1 MTFSN
6 RPAPLPFFKTD
17 FPLFLAPMAGVTD
30 PIFRTICK
38 ELGVDVMVTEFVS
51 AEGILQAWERNRRYT
66 KIENAHRPIGIQLF
80 GADGNHMGEA
90 ARIILDHEKP
100 DFIDINF
107 GCPVPKVVGKNG
119 GSSLLKDLPLLAS
132 VAGGV
137 VKAVGE
143 RIPVTAKIRIGW
155 DFQSLC
161 AMDACRL
168 LENEGISMITIHGR
182 TRSQQYSGTANWD
195 IIDECARAMSVP
207 VIGNGD
213 ISTPQAVAYVKE
225 NTAVSGVMIGRA
237 AMENPW
243 IFGDAK
249 YYLLHGTMPPARDPQ
264 EKAALILRHARMALE
279 SRHYGDELHTMR
291 HMRSR
296 ILAYTKG
303 FPGAKEMR
311 SRLVRVS
318 SMPELEDLLSKL
330 PRQSP
335 ENRKNPA
342 FREISQVWKAAERG
356 GGSSR
361 LRTRPKKNAILRE
374 AKLTLRSEPVRNRGV
389 SCRSISADF
398 QQ

>member
-249 YYLLHGTMPPARDPQ
+249 YYLLHGTMPPAGKGGPDF
-264 EKAALILRHARMALE
+264 AACPDGPGIPPLWGRTSHHAPYEVTNPGLYE
-279 SRHYGDELHTMR
+279 GISRRQGN
-291 HMRSR
+291 
-296 ILAYTKG
+296 A
-303 FPGAKEMR
+303 FPPGAGIQHAGAGR
-311 SRLVRVS
+311 
-318 SMPELEDLLSKL
+318 
-330 PRQSP
+330 
-335 ENRKNPA
+335 PA
-342 FREISQVWKAAERG
+342 FQA
-356 GGSSR
+356 
-361 LRTRPKKNAILRE
+361 PPPE
-374 AKLTLRSEPVRNRGV
+374 ALSTGKIPLSGRFRRV
-389 SCRSISADF
+389 
-398 QQ
+398 

>member
-1 MTFSN
+1 MNTPRTDRFH
-6 RPAPLPFFKTD
+6 ALPFIKTD

-38 ELGVDVMVTEFVS
+38 ELGADVMVTEFIS
-51 AEGILQAWERNRRYT
+51 AEGILQAWERTRRYA
-66 KIENAHRPIGIQLF
+66 KIEEAHRPVGIQLF
-80 GADGNHMGEA
+80 GANGNRMGEA

-107 GCPVPKVVGKNG
+107 GCPVPKVVGRNG

-137 VKAVGE
+137 VKAVGG

-161 AMDACRL
+161 AMEACRL
-168 LENEGISMITIHGR
+168 LEDEGIAMITIHGR
-182 TRSQQYSGTANWD
+182 TRSQQYSGTANWEM
-195 IIDECARAMSVP
+195 IDECARAMSVP

-213 ISTPQAVAYVKE
+213 ISTPQAVARVRE

-243 IFGDAK
+243 IFRDAR
-249 YYLLHGTMPPARDPQ
+249 YYLQHGCMPPARDLR

-291 HMRSR
+291 HMRAR
-296 ILAYTKG
+296 VLAYTKG
-303 FPGAKEMR
+303 FPGAKGMR
-311 SRLVRVS
+311 SRLARVS
-318 SMPELEDLLSKL
+318 SMRELADLLAAL
-330 PRQSP
+330 PRQQS
-335 ENRKNPA
+335 
-342 FREISQVWKAAERG
+342 
-356 GGSSR
+356 
-361 LRTRPKKNAILRE
+361 
-374 AKLTLRSEPVRNRGV
+374 
-389 SCRSISADF
+389 
-398 QQ
+398 

>member
-30 PIFRTICK
+30 PIFRNICK

-249 YYLLHGTMPPARDPQ
+249 YYLLHGAMPPARDPQ

-296 ILAYTKG
+296 ILVYTKG

-330 PRQSP
+330 PRQKP
-335 ENRKNPA
+335 
-342 FREISQVWKAAERG
+342 
-356 GGSSR
+356 
-361 LRTRPKKNAILRE
+361 
-374 AKLTLRSEPVRNRGV
+374 
-389 SCRSISADF
+389 
-398 QQ
+398 

>member
-1 MTFSN
+1 M
-6 RPAPLPFFKTD
+6 
-17 FPLFLAPMAGVTD
+17 
-30 PIFRTICK
+30 
-38 ELGVDVMVTEFVS
+38 
-51 AEGILQAWERNRRYT
+51 
-66 KIENAHRPIGIQLF
+66 
-80 GADGNHMGEA
+80 
-90 ARIILDHEKP
+90 
-100 DFIDINF
+100 
-107 GCPVPKVVGKNG
+107 
-119 GSSLLKDLPLLAS
+119 
-132 VAGGV
+132 
-137 VKAVGE
+137 KAVGE

-249 YYLLHGTMPPARDPQ
+249 YYLLHGAMPPARDPQ

-279 SRHYGDELHTMR
+279 FRHYGDELHTMR

-311 SRLVRVS
+311 SRLVRIQHAGAG
-318 SMPELEDLLSKL
+318 
-330 PRQSP
+330 R
-335 ENRKNPA
+335 PA
-342 FREISQVWKAAERG
+342 FQAPPPKA
-356 GGSSR
+356 
-361 LRTRPKKNAILRE
+361 LRTGKIPLSGRFRRFGKRRKEEEVLPASGH
-374 AKLTLRSEPVRNRGV
+374 A
-389 SCRSISADF
+389 
-398 QQ
+398 

>member
-1 MTFSN
+1 
-6 RPAPLPFFKTD
+6 
-17 FPLFLAPMAGVTD
+17 MAGVTD

-249 YYLLHGTMPPARDPQ
+249 YYLLHGAMPPARDPQ

-330 PRQSP
+330 PAKSP

-361 LRTRPKKNAILRE
+361 LRTRLKKM
-374 AKLTLRSEPVRNRGV
+374 P
-389 SCRSISADF
+389 F
-398 QQ
+398 